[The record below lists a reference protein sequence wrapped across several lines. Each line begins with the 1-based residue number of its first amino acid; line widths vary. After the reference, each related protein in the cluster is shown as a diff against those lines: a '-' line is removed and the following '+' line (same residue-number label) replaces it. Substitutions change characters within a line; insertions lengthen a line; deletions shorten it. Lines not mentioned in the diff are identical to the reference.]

1 MQDASINKGLKT
13 DMSIKKNT
21 DANFHFLFFFFVKET
36 GDGKKTSMQL
46 LSSSRYSPPA
56 CSENI
61 RRFDINHLFSEQ
73 LLEVKNKLPMIKK

>member
-1 MQDASINKGLKT
+1 
-13 DMSIKKNT
+13 MSIKKNT

-36 GDGKKTSMQL
+36 GDGEKPPACNSWAAADIH
-46 LSSSRYSPPA
+46 PPA

-73 LLEVKNKLPMIKK
+73 LLEVKNKLPIIKK